1 MYMEVDTKII
11 SMYENIGYL
20 GMYGT
25 DVGLTILI
33 FAITLA
39 IISFSSYQ
47 SVLNQLRTNW
57 NTNKCNPI
65 VMPFA
70 GLIMPSPGQTATET
84 TFENFNYCIQQDMS
98 SVFNIIMMPFEFVL
112 YLTITFLDTVLE
124 AIMAVINEI
133 NAIKNMMSVIFQE
146 MYNKILNFV
155 IPVIEIIVHVRDM
168 LGKINGIITTSL
180 FMILNIYNLTVS
192 GVVNLLTILVDL
204 LLILIATLVV
214 MMAASALLFMNP
226 LTIIPGLALEALIT
240 VTLVG
245 LVLPAIIICA
255 IMHSSIEEVF
265 KENSPSAPS
274 PP

>member
-1 MYMEVDTKII
+1 MEVDTKII

-20 GMYGT
+20 GMYGS

-33 FAITLA
+33 FAITLG

-70 GLIMPSPGQTATET
+70 GLIMPTPGQTASET

-98 SVFNIIMMPFEFVL
+98 SVFNIIMMPLEFIL

-133 NAIKNMMSVIFQE
+133 NTIKSMMSVIFQE
-146 MYNKILNFV
+146 LYNKILNFV
-155 IPVIEIIVHVRDM
+155 IPVIEIVVHVRDM

-180 FMILNIYNLTVS
+180 FMIMNIYNITVS
-192 GVVNLLTILVDL
+192 GVINILTILVDL
-204 LLILIATLVV
+204 LIIIIALLVV
-214 MMAASALLFMNP
+214 MMGSVSTMMANP
-226 LTIIPGLALEALIT
+226 LTMVPAAALEVIIT
-240 VTLVG
+240 ATLVG
-245 LVLPAIIICA
+245 LVLPAIIICK
-255 IMHSSIEEVF
+255 IMHSSIKEVF
-265 KENSPSAPS
+265 KQNSPDAPK